1 MKDGKYTRSEVE
13 FAQRQAAGGSLTG
26 DITQLPGVDASTLYF
41 WRMTFAHQG
50 VSELRHL
57 RQLER
62 DENRRRRVVRRAR
75 SGRAPPRRWPTSA
88 SPRRADGSGAGRAGS
103 ATLYSSRSPWGGR
116 S

>member
-62 DENRRRRVVRRAR
+62 DENRRRRVVANIALDSRPLVQPQRRRAM
-75 SGRAPPRRWPTSA
+75 A
-88 SPRRADGSGAGRAGS
+88 
-103 ATLYSSRSPWGGR
+103 
-116 S
+116 